1 MKVETK
7 DLKEL
12 KEMTMEEMEE
22 VSGGNSERMC
32 IEELICKIRGYFG

>member
-12 KEMTMEEMEE
+12 REMTMEEMEE
-22 VSGGNSERMC
+22 VSGGSSEKMF
-32 IEELICKIRGYFG
+32 IEDLMCKIRGYFS